1 MTCIAVK
8 IGMKQ
13 SNIKIAVT
21 GGIGSGKST
30 VCNLIAK
37 LGYPVYSCDEIYAEL
52 FVSGAFLKEI
62 IAEFGDKVAGVKGGV
77 DRKKL
82 AAEVFSDDGKLDRLN
97 AITHPAIFSE
107 MFRRA
112 EERKGLVFFEVP
124 VLFEGGYQKLFD
136 EIIVV
141 TRDMADRVECIKKR
155 DGLSHTEIKERI
167 NKQYNYDL
175 SDFTQYYVIHNDCD
189 LSILRDI
196 IGNLMLKIT
205 KKYSQ

>member
-1 MTCIAVK
+1 
-8 IGMKQ
+8 MKQ

-62 IAEFGDKVAGVKGGV
+62 IAEFGDKVADGKGGV

-82 AAEVFSDDGKLDRLN
+82 AAEVFSDDSKLERLN

-124 VLFEGGYQKLFD
+124 VFD
-136 EIIVV
+136 DSINLIYMKETDQSKEIIVKPYGQPF
-141 TRDMADRVECIKKR
+141 M
-155 DGLSHTEIKERI
+155 EIRI
-167 NKQYNYDL
+167 LFFQKHEQ
-175 SDFTQYYVIHNDCD
+175 
-189 LSILRDI
+189 
-196 IGNLMLKIT
+196 
-205 KKYSQ
+205 

>member
-62 IAEFGDKVAGVKGGV
+62 IAEFGDKVADGKGRI

-82 AAEVFSDDGKLDRLN
+82 AAEVFSDDSKLERLN

-141 TRDMADRVECIKKR
+141 MRDMADRVECIKKR
-155 DGLSHTEIKERI
+155 DGRSEEHT
-167 NKQYNYDL
+167 
-175 SDFTQYYVIHNDCD
+175 T
-189 LSILRDI
+189 
-196 IGNLMLKIT
+196 
-205 KKYSQ
+205 